1 MTPTGSDAGRG
12 RGTKARAAQAS
23 SSKTA
28 SRSSRPPTAAAQA
41 RQLDPDRLVALEEE
55 RDFLLRS
62 LRDLEAEHDAGDVDD
77 GDYGALKDDYTARAA
92 ATIRAIDGHQEQL
105 AAARPTR
112 SPARRIAIAAAVAL
126 FAIGTGVLVAQWSGA
141 RGAGDSIT
149 GGIRGDT
156 RDELLAARQ
165 AFSQNPPDYLQA
177 IKTYDQVLKQD
188 PANVEALAYRGWMY
202 RLVSMQ
208 ASGTQRTDLQTQAR
222 DSLAQALRTD
232 PKDPTSLIFMAA
244 VLDDLGQPAQAL
256 TDLDAVPAGEIP
268 SVVTDLVAQLRARR
282 DLRAARVGVIHLDYL
297 DDLAVAA
304 TTTAGACQA
313 RAAGGW

>member
-1 MTPTGSDAGRG
+1 VTPTDGRSSSG
-12 RGTKARAAQAS
+12 RGTRARAAQVAGAKAAPRTGQRA
-23 SSKTA
+23 KT
-28 SRSSRPPTAAAQA
+28 SREATSAPSTR
-41 RQLDPDRLVALEEE
+41 RLDPDRLAALEEE

-77 GDYGALKDDYTARAA
+77 GDYAALKDDYTARAA
-92 ATIRAIDGHQEQL
+92 SAIRAIEGHRVEMS
-105 AAARPTR
+105 AARPTR
-112 SPARRIAIAAAVAL
+112 SPARRIAVAAAVAL

-149 GGIRGDT
+149 GGIRSDT
-156 RDELLAARQ
+156 RDELLEARQ

-177 IKTYDQVLKQD
+177 IKVYDQVLKQD

-202 RLVSMQ
+202 RLVALQ
-208 ASGTQRTDLQTQAR
+208 ASGSQRTDLQTQAR

-256 TDLDAVPAGEIP
+256 ADLDAVPASQIP
-268 SVVTDLVAQLRARR
+268 SVVTGLVAQLRA
-282 DLRAARVGVIHLDYL
+282 H
-297 DDLAVAA
+297 A
-304 TTTAGACQA
+304 TSQLHASTSTTSQ
-313 RAAGGW
+313 